1 MYKVD
6 LNSDLGESFGTYKL
20 GMDAEILAF
29 VSSANVACA
38 YHAGDPLVMEET
50 VGRAARAGVA
60 VGAHPGFPDLM
71 GFGRRNMVCTPK
83 EVKAYVKY
91 QLGALYA
98 FTKAQGVAM
107 QHCKPHGAL
116 YNMAAKDMALAT
128 AIAEAI
134 AEVDSNIILLGL
146 ANSLMIQAGRQ
157 AGLRVASEVFA
168 DRAYQADGSLVPRS
182 QPGAVI
188 HDTEE
193 AIARTIRMVK
203 EGKVT
208 AISGEEVPLSAD
220 SICVHG
226 DNPSALAF
234 VQNIRARL
242 EAEGVSIVPI
252 SEIV

>member
-146 ANSLMIQAGRQ
+146 ANSLMIQAGRH
-157 AGLRVASEVFA
+157 AGLKVASEVFA

-234 VQNIRARL
+234 VKSIRARL